1 MSTEIAVSALTIDYG
16 SYTSSLLINDP
27 LLWFLLFV
35 VSAAIYCF
43 PAYVIR
49 YRILKHSVNK
59 KWQAWLIAIGIYLII
74 TAIELLI
81 ALTIAPHSRIE
92 KHTAWVWFFV
102 AIYIL
107 QRKDKEKHS
116 IDPDIE
122 TAPDD
127 QFHINSEIDL
137 NYADNPKNEN
147 ELDDQIKKEPEIETI
162 KKETMPDKL
171 DGITEKQNHIDSL
184 EVKPIM
190 TESAE
195 DKIISC
201 KIEKD
206 DSVPKIMFCRKC
218 GTRLREGALFCDK
231 CGTKVLR

>member
-1 MSTEIAVSALTIDYG
+1 MSTGKAVSILTIDYE
-16 SYTSSLLINDP
+16 SYTSSSLTNDP
-27 LLWFLLFV
+27 LLWFLLLV
-35 VSAAIYCF
+35 VSAAIYCI
-43 PAYVIR
+43 PAYLIR
-49 YRILKHSVNK
+49 YRILKHPVNK
-59 KWQAWLIAIGIYLII
+59 KWHAWVIAIGIYLII
-74 TAIELLI
+74 AVIELLI
-81 ALTIAPHSRIE
+81 ALKIAPHSRIE
-92 KHTAWVWFFV
+92 KHTAWVWYFV

-116 IDPDIE
+116 IDPDAE
-122 TAPDD
+122 TVLDD

-137 NYADNPKNEN
+137 NYADNPKNEI
-147 ELDDQIKKEPEIETI
+147 ELDDQIKKEPEIEII
-162 KKETMPDKL
+162 KNETMSDKL
-171 DGITEKQNHIDSL
+171 DGIPEKQNQIVSL

-190 TESAE
+190 TESTE

-218 GTRLREGALFCDK
+218 GTRLREEALFCDK